1 MNEDK
6 YLDELFSSAKNQNN
20 LLSDSEINSILENA
34 DVPSVSFIKKYFG
47 VNKMRAIF
55 YTAAAV
61 VIGYF
66 GIINLNNDDI
76 INNEKPIEIN
86 LTESQND
93 DLSPNNQTTNEEMP
107 TKSEEKVNTYEKEGP
122 REVEKGEDLA
132 LGEVEEKK
140 KAFPKKEEVIEY
152 KSFNVIKLDEE
163 DLKNLGVVV
172 DGKKIKFSFDEKEDK
187 AMVVTLMQNASFNI
201 DNGKPLKSVTPKFV
215 SGKNGIK
222 IMSFF
227 DNKNT
232 MVYRTSK
239 VVNDGERHV
248 TTVLKRNA
256 EEDYLDIKFDVDKSK
271 VISSKR
277 DSIIIYDPITL
288 DKMLIKK
295 VDPDIDRDMVIDI
308 HDVSQDFPQLTSYNE
323 NSATFTFNEGTI
335 FSEDSSPK
343 LDKLTTRLIIE
354 NANNNSST
362 YSFKDDNIIVNDNR
376 NSDSNTSNMRIMKR
390 LDVVN
395 VEGVK
400 DKYLMADEDG
410 DLVWTAK
417 EPNANFVMVKKTGKD
432 GKKTETRIENKI
444 VKIKENQMN
453 IDSILSEHNIKI
465 DNLQEKIDNKMVVI
479 QRSIEESNKKIEA
492 ANAKALEAHL
502 KSMAIQES
510 VENYFNHDINKL
522 IPVEIKFDGVNLDY
536 VLWFEPSMELLDRL
550 PSRLQSKLRS
560 EFEILQSEDGAYCGE
575 APIQNPISDKWNGCN
590 GAIMNLKLSPI
601 PAQSELNYSFEL
613 NDSRNLDVSITDIN
627 GMKLNV
633 NVPKENYSVG
643 SYLKKLD
650 ISSLSPGIYY
660 LTIVS
665 GNGEIVNQRF
675 IKE

>member
-1 MNEDK
+1 MNENK
-6 YLDELFSSAKNQNN
+6 YLDELFSSAKNQYN

-47 VNKMRAIF
+47 VNKMSAII

-66 GIINLNNDDI
+66 GIINLNNDDA
-76 INNEKPIEIN
+76 INIEKLIEIN

-93 DLSPNNQTTNEEMP
+93 EISPNNQTNTEEMP
-107 TKSEEKVNTYEKEGP
+107 TKSEEKVNTFEKEGP
-122 REVEKGEDLA
+122 KEVEKSEDLA
-132 LGEVEEKK
+132 LGDVKEKK
-140 KAFPKKEEVIEY
+140 KAFPKKEEIIEY

-232 MVYRTSK
+232 MAYRTSK
-239 VVNDGERHV
+239 VVNDGERHI
-248 TTVLKRNA
+248 TTVLNRNA
-256 EEDYLDIKFDVDKSK
+256 EEDYLEIKFDIDKTK
-271 VISSKR
+271 VINSNR

-308 HDVSQDFPQLTSYNE
+308 QE
-323 NSATFTFNEGTI
+323 NSELIPKYTSEFDNSKTFTFDKNATFFTNNAKFNFENFEILNDTLEI
-335 FSEDSSPK
+335 LNTYNFIPDSTSK
-343 LDKLTTRLIIE
+343 LE
-354 NANNNSST
+354 
-362 YSFKDDNIIVNDNR
+362 
-376 NSDSNTSNMRIMKR
+376 
-390 LDVVN
+390 
-395 VEGVK
+395 
-400 DKYLMADEDG
+400 
-410 DLVWTAK
+410 WTEK

-453 IDSILSEHNIKI
+453 IDSFLIKNNI
-465 DNLQEKIDNKMVVI
+465 DLEKIKDTLKYFKDVKIIDLDEEFINK
-479 QRSIEESNKKIEA
+479 EKNKILK
-492 ANAKALEAHL
+492 AHL

-601 PAQSELNYSFEL
+601 PAQSELNYAFEL

-633 NVPKENYSVG
+633 NVPKENYSIG
-643 SYLKKLD
+643 SYFKKLD